1 MKIVLDT
8 NCLLQIVPRSA
19 KHRWLFDLIKRGD
32 IVLAITTEILAE
44 YEEQLA
50 DFYAPIVADG
60 VLQILD
66 TLENVQPFRV
76 YFKWNLI
83 VVDPDDNK
91 FSDCAVAAGADYL
104 VTYDRHFRI
113 LADIAFPKI
122 VCVTLEELREIVE
135 SKMRL

>member
-32 IVLAITTEILAE
+32 IDLAITTEILAE

-50 DFYAPIVADG
+50 DFYAPVVADG

-91 FSDCAVAAGADYL
+91 FSDCAVAASADYL
-104 VTYDRHFRI
+104 VTYDRHFRV
-113 LADIAFPKI
+113 LADIEFPKI
-122 VCVTLEELREIVE
+122 VCVTLEELKEIVE
-135 SKMRL
+135 SQMRS

>member
-8 NCLLQIVPRSA
+8 NCLLQIVPHSA

-32 IVLAITTEILAE
+32 INLVVTIEILVE

-66 TLENVQPFRV
+66 TLENIYPVQV
-76 YFKWNLI
+76 YYKWNLI
-83 VVDPDDNK
+83 TTDPDDNK
-91 FSDCAVAAGADYL
+91 FSDCAVASGADYL
-104 VTYDRHFRI
+104 VTYDRHFRV
-113 LADIAFPKI
+113 LADIEFPKI
-122 VCVTLEELREIVE
+122 ACVTLEELKTIVE
-135 SKMRL
+135 SQEDS

>member
-1 MKIVLDT
+1 MRIVLDT

-32 IVLAITTEILAE
+32 IDLAITSEILFE

-50 DFYAPIVADG
+50 DFYAPVVADG

-66 TLENVQPFRV
+66 TLENIFPVQVF
-76 YFKWNLI
+76 FKWNLI
-83 VVDPDDNK
+83 TTDPDDNK

-113 LADIAFPKI
+113 LTDIEFPKI
-122 VCVTLEELREIVE
+122 ICVTLEELKTIAE
-135 SKMRL
+135 SQTDS

>member
-1 MKIVLDT
+1 MRIVLDT

-32 IVLAITTEILAE
+32 IDLAITSEILFE

-50 DFYAPIVADG
+50 DFYAPVAADG

-66 TLENVQPFRV
+66 TLENIFPVQVF
-76 YFKWNLI
+76 FKWNLI
-83 VVDPDDNK
+83 TTDPDDNK

-113 LADIAFPKI
+113 LTDIEFPKI
-122 VCVTLEELREIVE
+122 ICVTLEELKTIAE
-135 SKMRL
+135 SQTDS